1 MDNHFYILVQIV
13 VYPKKNHFLFTMKKV
28 NKEDKPD
35 GRKVTWQQQQ
45 QLFPF
50 PKNLTWHCLN
60 RSNLSF
66 LHALQSACE
75 PEPTLETEQ
84 HTVGPLKENFF
95 FHFHHNFK
103 CLDQHH
109 NDLHWWLTSRGRR
122 LCSKPI
128 NFTYFSIW

>member
-75 PEPTLETEQ
+75 PEPTLETSNSPQ
-84 HTVGPLKENFF
+84 WDRIFF
-95 FHFHHNFK
+95 FRCLQNFK

-109 NDLHWWLTSRGRR
+109 NNLQLTTTFKGRK
-122 LCSKPI
+122 LCKKATDSI
-128 NFTYFSIW
+128 YFSTV